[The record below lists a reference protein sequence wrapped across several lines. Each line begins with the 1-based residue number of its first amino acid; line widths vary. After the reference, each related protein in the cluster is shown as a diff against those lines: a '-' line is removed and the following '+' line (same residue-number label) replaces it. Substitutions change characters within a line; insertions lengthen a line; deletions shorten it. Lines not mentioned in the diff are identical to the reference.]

1 MKLLILREMD
11 MSKDL
16 DFIDTF
22 LDRKKP
28 VKNKDKDSEEQ
39 SFDDESG
46 LDYDGLDYE
55 IDYTVQE

>member
-1 MKLLILREMD
+1 MD